1 MKTKKEIYFD
11 SDIFDEVADRHN
23 LKESIVKD
31 AFNSYIGSFKEFIEN
46 TDYISYRMPYM
57 GEMLIS
63 LSTSIREME
72 KYKRRYLREKDDVE
86 REKLKNIYLNYRIKV
101 KKVKIETEKGKRF
114 GKYKIAGAKRRTVNR
129 KMKIKNGDSFFKL
142 MGTGERLLISIKKQN
157 EYAYNHY
164 NRKNINPSTFWK
176 K

>member
-11 SDIFDEVADRHN
+11 SDIFTEVADRHN

-31 AFNSYIGSFKEFIEN
+31 AFNSYISSFKEFIEN

-86 REKLKNIYLNYRIKV
+86 REKLKNIYLNRYFQINT
-101 KKVKIETEKGKRF
+101 KK
-114 GKYKIAGAKRRTVNR
+114 
-129 KMKIKNGDSFFKL
+129 S
-142 MGTGERLLISIKKQN
+142 
-157 EYAYNHY
+157 
-164 NRKNINPSTFWK
+164 
-176 K
+176 